1 LAIKWKRS
9 VAKIAFDLCGPK
21 NAFPSIVE
29 FPPGAWVAVVSHDH
43 ANFRVIVNSAFA
55 EERLNQIQD
64 FS

>member
-1 LAIKWKRS
+1 MLFHRS
-9 VAKIAFDLCGPK
+9 LSFLQA
-21 NAFPSIVE
+21 
-29 FPPGAWVAVVSHDH
+29 AWVAVVSHDH